1 MTPSL
6 LMLILRLAAAAALLA
21 FLGTILVYLRRDLHG
36 KASEN
41 PALPAVFLVGS
52 FDGELHRF
60 PLRHLELVGRAADS
74 TVVVADE
81 TVSAHHAR
89 LSFMGGHQ
97 WWLEDLGSRN
107 GTMVNGVA
115 LEEPLA
121 VTVGDEI
128 GFGRVSFKIVARDE
142 AVSEAAPPGQG
153 GSPS

>member
-1 MTPSL
+1 L
-6 LMLILRLAAAAALLA
+6 LLFLRLAAAVVLLA
-21 FLGTILVYLRRDLHG
+21 FLGTILGYLRRDLQ
-36 KASEN
+36 KQADES
-41 PALPAVFLVGS
+41 PSLPAVFLAGS

-60 PLRHLELVGRAADS
+60 PLRHLELVGRAADN

-107 GTMVNGVA
+107 GTTVNGVA

-121 VTVGDEI
+121 VTMGDEI
-128 GFGRVSFKIVARDE
+128 GFGRVSLKIVAGQE
-142 AVSEAAPPGQG
+142 AVGEAAPPRQG
-153 GSPS
+153 RSPA